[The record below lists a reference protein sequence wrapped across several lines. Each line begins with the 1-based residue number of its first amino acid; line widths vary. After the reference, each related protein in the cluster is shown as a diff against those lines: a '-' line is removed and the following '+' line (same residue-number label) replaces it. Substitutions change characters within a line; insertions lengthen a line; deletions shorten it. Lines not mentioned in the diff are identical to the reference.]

1 MTRSI
6 GLRDLFAG
14 IQHVH
19 MGEDALITSIECD
32 SRQVKPGSL
41 FVCVVGTHQDGHI
54 FAEQAVRAGAAALLV
69 QRELPLDV
77 PQIIV
82 EDTRTVLALCAAKF
96 YDYPAKKMRMV
107 GVTGT
112 NGKTTT
118 TYMLKSVAEQAGL
131 KVGLIG
137 TITNLI
143 GDKVLPASHTTP
155 DAAELHRLL
164 AQMAEE
170 GVDLCV
176 MEVSSHSLDQKRVYG
191 IEYDAAVFT
200 NLTQDHLDYHKTFEN
215 YLQAKRILFTQAK
228 HAVLNCDDEHW
239 SKLVEGLSCGK
250 TTFGVRENADIYAKN
265 IDITPAGVAFDLYLP
280 TGQGKEK
287 NARHVKLNISGLFSV
302 FNAMGTAGAA
312 LVLGFTP
319 DQIAAGLQKVTS
331 VSGRLEKLPVPN
343 REYSVL
349 LDYAHTPDALEN
361 VLKTVR
367 TFTKNRLIVLFGC
380 GGDRDRAKRPIMGEV
395 AGRYAD
401 FCIITSDNPRS
412 EDPMAIMKA
421 IEEGVTRSG
430 CEYVMIESRYKAIK
444 KSLEMGQPGD
454 VIVLA
459 GKGHE
464 TYQEINGVK
473 NHFDEKEIVA
483 EIAAALPDEH

>member
-1 MTRSI
+1 MIRTLS
-6 GLRDLFAG
+6 LSELFAG
-14 IQHVH
+14 IPHTRK
-19 MGEDALITSIECD
+19 GGDAEISSIECD
-32 SRQVKPGSL
+32 SRQVGKGCL
-41 FVCVVGTHQDGHI
+41 FVCVVGTFQDGHVY
-54 FAEQAVRAGAAALLV
+54 AEQAVRMGASALLV
-69 QRELPLDV
+69 ERELPLDV

-96 YDYPAKKMRMV
+96 YGYPAKKMRMV

-143 GDKVLPASHTTP
+143 GDKIIPAAHTTP

-164 AQMAEE
+164 RRMADE
-170 GVDLCV
+170 GVQLCV
-176 MEVSSHSLDQKRVYG
+176 MEVSSHSLDQRRVYG

-215 YLQAKRILFTQAK
+215 YLAAKRILFTQAK
-228 HAVLNCDDEHW
+228 FAVLNCDDPHW
-239 SKLVEGLSCGK
+239 TELVEGLDCGRM
-250 TTFGVRENADIYAKN
+250 TFGIREKADIYAKN
-265 IDITPAGVAFDLYLP
+265 IDITPAGVAFDIYLP
-280 TGQGKEK
+280 SPEGKE
-287 NARHVKLNISGLFSV
+287 ARHIKLNISGLFSV

-312 LVLGFTP
+312 LALGFTP
-319 DQIAAGLQKVTS
+319 DEIAAGLQKVTS

-367 TFTKNRLIVLFGC
+367 GFTKNRLIVLFGC

-395 AGRYAD
+395 AGRYSD
-401 FCIITSDNPRS
+401 LCIITSDNPRS
-412 EDPMAIMKA
+412 EDPIDIMRA
-421 IEEGVTRSG
+421 IEEGVSRSG
-430 CEYVMIESRYKAIK
+430 CEYMMIEPRYEAIK
-444 KSLEMGQPGD
+444 KALLIGRPGD

-464 TYQEINGVK
+464 TYQEINGIK

-483 EIAAALPDEH
+483 ELAAKLPDER

>member
-1 MTRSI
+1 MTRSLS
-6 GLRDLFAG
+6 LRELFAG
-14 IQHVH
+14 INHVH
-19 MGEDALITSIECD
+19 KGGDAIITSIECD
-32 SRQVKPGSL
+32 SRQVGPGCL
-41 FVCVVGTHQDGHI
+41 FVCVVGTFQDGHVY
-54 FAEQAVRAGAAALLV
+54 AEQAVRAGAAALLV
-69 QRELPLDV
+69 ERELPLVV

-96 YDYPAKKMRMV
+96 YDYPAKRMRMV

-118 TYMLKSVAEQAGL
+118 TYMLKSVAEEAGI

-143 GDKVLPASHTTP
+143 GDKVLPAAHTTP

-164 AQMAEE
+164 RQMVDE

-239 SKLVEGLSCGK
+239 PRLMDGILCGK

-265 IDITPAGVAFDLYLP
+265 IDITPAGVAFDMYLP
-280 TGQGKEK
+280 AEEGKE
-287 NARHVKLNISGLFSV
+287 ARHIKLNISGLFSV

-319 DQIAAGLQKVTS
+319 DEIAAGLQKITS

-367 TFTKNRLIVLFGC
+367 GFTKNRLIVLFGC

-412 EDPMAIMKA
+412 EDPQAIMRS
-421 IEEGVTRSG
+421 IEEGVARSG
-430 CEYVMIESRYKAIK
+430 CEYVMIESRYEAIK
-444 KSLEMGQPGD
+444 KSLEMGAPGD

-464 TYQEINGVK
+464 TYQEINGIK

-483 EIAAALPDEH
+483 EIAAQLADEH

>member
-1 MTRSI
+1 MTRS
-6 GLRDLFAG
+6 LSLSELFAG
-14 IQHVH
+14 INHIH
-19 MGEDALITSIECD
+19 KGEDAEITSIECD
-32 SRQVKPGSL
+32 SRQVGPGCL
-41 FVCVVGTHQDGHI
+41 FVCVVGTFQDGHVY
-54 FAEQAVRAGAAALLV
+54 AEQAVRAGAAALLV
-69 QRELPLDV
+69 ERELLLNI

-143 GDKVLPASHTTP
+143 GDKVLPAAHTTP

-164 AQMAEE
+164 REMLDE
-170 GVDLCV
+170 GVELCV
-176 MEVSSHSLDQKRVYG
+176 MEVSSHSLDQRRVYG

-215 YLQAKRILFTQAK
+215 YLLAKRVLFTQAK
-228 HAVLNCDDEHW
+228 HAVLNCDDEYW
-239 SKLVEGLSCGK
+239 TRLVEGLPCGR

-280 TGQGKEK
+280 AEKGKES
-287 NARHVKLNISGLFSV
+287 RHVKLNISGLFSV

-319 DQIAAGLQKVTS
+319 DEIAAGLQKVTS

-343 REYSVL
+343 REYSVM

-367 TFTKNRLIVLFGC
+367 GFTKNRLIVLFGC

-412 EDPMAIMKA
+412 EDPIDIMRS
-421 IEEGVTRSG
+421 IEEGVSRSG
-430 CEYVMIESRYKAIK
+430 CEYAMIESRYEAIK
-444 KSLEMGQPGD
+444 KSLEMGAAGD

-464 TYQEINGVK
+464 TYQEINGIK

-483 EIAAALPDEH
+483 EIAAKLPDEH